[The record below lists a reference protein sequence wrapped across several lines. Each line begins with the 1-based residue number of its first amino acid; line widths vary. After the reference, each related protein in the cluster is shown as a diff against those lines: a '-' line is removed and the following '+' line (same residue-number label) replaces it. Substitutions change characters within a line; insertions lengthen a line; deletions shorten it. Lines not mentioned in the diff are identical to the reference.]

1 MTIVAETFMNAPVQ
15 ETTYLIQGLCC
26 ATEEQL
32 IRKRLRSEPGIDELE
47 FNIISH
53 KLRVRHS
60 CSEET
65 IRKHLKDIG
74 LPGIND
80 PRASGAGN
88 KTYRRLLQWTGLSS
102 AFFLGA
108 LIVLLLPLPALI
120 SPLLFVASMLTAGW
134 HIAAKAYKA
143 IRTLSLEMNALMTVA
158 AVGAIALGQY
168 AEGAAVMLL
177 FSVSLL
183 LESMSIEGTRQAI
196 RSLMKLSPPSAAVL
210 RNGSELIMPLD
221 QIAVGE
227 IVLVR
232 PGERIPFDGQVS
244 QGASSVDE
252 APITGEPYP
261 KSKCPGDTVYAGSFN
276 QLGALQVE
284 IARPSSDST
293 IARIIHLVEHAQTK
307 KAPMQTA
314 IERFARYY
322 TPTVFTLAIAIAFLP
337 ALILGAPF
345 SIWFYRA
352 LVLLVIA
359 CPCALVIS
367 TPVTLACAM
376 TNAARNGILIKGG
389 KHLELLAR
397 VRAIA
402 FDKTGTLTKG
412 RPFVTDIVSLD
423 SLPAPEILRI
433 AAAAELHSEH
443 HLADALLRKA
453 KESGIVLTDLTT
465 EDFSSITGKGIR
477 TRVNGTTYIVGNHLL
492 MEELGVCSAIVEKEL
507 YALEHMGK
515 TVVILADTEKVLGL
529 IAISDEIRSESRH
542 AVDEL
547 HAAGID
553 DVVLLTGDNKK
564 TASLVAEEL
573 KFDAVRSE
581 LLPDGKLLAIESLRR
596 QHGVV
601 AMVGDGIND
610 SPALAAADVG
620 IAMGGIGSDVALE
633 TGTIILMSDNIS
645 KIPYGVRL
653 GKKALRI
660 IKQNVF
666 LALLTKGVF
675 VALGIFGWTSLW
687 LAILADDGATLLVI
701 LNGLRALR
709 SRSGSQT

>member
-1 MTIVAETFMNAPVQ
+1 MNTPVQ
-15 ETTYLIQGLCC
+15 ETTFLIHDLCC

-32 IRKRLRSEPGIDELE
+32 IRKRLRSEPGIHELE

-60 CSEET
+60 CSEGT
-65 IRKHLKDIG
+65 IERHLKDIG

-80 PRASGAGN
+80 AKASATVN
-88 KTYRRLLQWTGLSS
+88 KTHRRLLLWTGISS
-102 AFFLGA
+102 AFFLGG
-108 LIVLLLPLPALI
+108 LIAPLFFLPSLI
-120 SPLLFVASMLTAGW
+120 SSLLFVASMMTAGW
-134 HIAAKAYKA
+134 HIAVKAYKA
-143 IRTLSLEMNALMTVA
+143 IRALSLEMNFLMTIA

-196 RSLMKLSPPSAAVL
+196 RSLMKLSPPTAAVL
-210 RNGSELIMPLD
+210 RNGSELILPLE

-227 IVLVR
+227 TVLVR

-244 QGASSVDE
+244 HGASSVDE
-252 APITGEPYP
+252 APITGEPFP
-261 KSKCPGDTVYAGSFN
+261 SSKGPGDTVFAGSFN
-276 QLGALQVE
+276 QLGALHVE
-284 IARPSSDST
+284 VARPSTDST
-293 IARIIHLVEHAQTK
+293 IARIIHVVEEAQTR
-307 KAPMQTA
+307 KAPTQTA
-314 IERFARYY
+314 VERFARYY
-322 TPTVFTLAIAIAFLP
+322 TPSVFALAIGIAFVPPVL
-337 ALILGAPF
+337 LGAPF
-345 SIWFYRA
+345 GDWFYRA

-389 KHLELLAR
+389 KHLELLSR

-412 RPFVTDIVSLD
+412 QASVTDIVTLNTLSA
-423 SLPAPEILRI
+423 SEILRI

-453 KESGIVLTDLTT
+453 KESGIVLSDLTT
-465 EDFSSITGKGIR
+465 DDFSSITGKGVR

-492 MEELGVCSAIVEKEL
+492 MEELGVCSPIVEKEL
-507 YALEHMGK
+507 FALEHMGK
-515 TVVILADTEKVLGL
+515 TVVILADTRQVLGL

-542 AVDEL
+542 TVDDL

-553 DVVLLTGDNKK
+553 HVVLLTGDNKK
-564 TASLVAEEL
+564 TASLVAQEL
-573 KFDAVRSE
+573 KFDAVRSD
-581 LLPDGKLLAIESLRR
+581 LLPEGKLLAIESLRR

-610 SPALAAADVG
+610 APALAAADVG
-620 IAMGGIGSDVALE
+620 IAMGGIGADVALE
-633 TGTIILMSDNIS
+633 TGTIILMSDNVS

-653 GKKALRI
+653 GKKALAI
-660 IKQNVF
+660 IKQNMF

-675 VALGIFGWTSLW
+675 LALGVFGWTSLW

-701 LNGLRALR
+701 LNGLRVLR
-709 SRSGSQT
+709 SRSGSQA